1 MERLAQ
7 VLDED
12 PEFKRPGKLTV
23 KRMIDEE
30 KIHHLHHEEAE
41 AARHA
46 ERDRKKVIKKDSQ
59 SAAASLFSAL
69 FAHPVELFPRTT
81 GIRRAPA
88 CRTVL
93 CIPYVSFG

>member
-1 MERLAQ
+1 MDRLAQ

-12 PEFKRPGKLTV
+12 PEFRRSGKSTV

-30 KIHHLHHEEAE
+30 KIHHLHYEEAE

-59 SAAASLFSAL
+59 LSAMLSSS
-69 FAHPVELFPRTT
+69 VR
-81 GIRRAPA
+81 
-88 CRTVL
+88 
-93 CIPYVSFG
+93 S